1 MEDTDSR
8 IMSDCKT
15 VDELLA
21 LKNLTKEEFELH
33 RDLIEEC
40 RHNEKKI
47 TECCAYTRE
56 NIERMAGIL
65 DDVSEKMV
73 ALSLAMQGIIGEA
86 EDIPLKMLPEDK
98 FFHE

>member
-1 MEDTDSR
+1 LEDKGNRT
-8 IMSDCKT
+8 MSDCKS

-21 LKNLTKEEFELH
+21 IKNLTQEEFELH

-47 TECCAYTRE
+47 TECCAYTKE
-56 NIERMAGIL
+56 NIERMADIL
-65 DDVSEKMV
+65 DDVSEKMA
-73 ALSLAMQGIIGEA
+73 ALSLALQGIIGEA
-86 EDIPLKMLPEDK
+86 EDISLRVLPEDK